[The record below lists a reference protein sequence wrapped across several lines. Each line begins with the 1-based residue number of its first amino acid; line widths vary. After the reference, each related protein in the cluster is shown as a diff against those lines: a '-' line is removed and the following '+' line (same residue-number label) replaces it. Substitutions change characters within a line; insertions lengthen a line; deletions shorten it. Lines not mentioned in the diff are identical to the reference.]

1 MHVIIV
7 GGGKVGNHLCREL
20 LSLGYSVSI
29 IEKDAEKCEKIATNM
44 NALVIHGDGTD
55 HSILESAGTGQ
66 ADFLVAVTGRDE
78 DNFVACQ
85 LAKITFKVHITMA
98 RINDPRNESIFK
110 KLGIDFSYTTTF
122 IVSKMILETI
132 KCRYCGFPFVIPEFL
147 SDKSKFEIIR
157 LVLGAIAPSIG
168 KSFAQLNVP
177 TGTLAIAV
185 YRDDAIQIPY
195 GDMALQEN
203 DIVYL
208 ITERKY
214 IDTVQKIFMGSD
226 EDSE

>member
-1 MHVIIV
+1 MHVIVV
-7 GGGKVGNHLCREL
+7 GGGKVGINLSREL
-20 LSLGYSVSI
+20 LAFGYSVSI
-29 IEKDAEKCEKIATNM
+29 VERDAEKCERIATMM
-44 NALVIHGDGTD
+44 NALVINGDGTD

-66 ADFLVAVTGRDE
+66 ADFMVAVTGRDE

-98 RINDPRNESIFK
+98 RVNDPRNEPVFN
-110 KLGIDFSYTTTF
+110 KLGVDFSYTTTF

-157 LVLGAIAPSIG
+157 LVLKPTSPSIG
-168 KSFAQLNVP
+168 KSFAEINIP
-177 TGTLAIAV
+177 TGSLAIAV
-185 YRDDAIQIPY
+185 YRNEAIQIPF
-195 GDMALQEN
+195 GDMKLTDN

-208 ITERKY
+208 I
-214 IDTVQKIFMGSD
+214 SD
-226 EDSE
+226 KKHLESIRGMFLGKEKSY

>member
-7 GGGKVGNHLCREL
+7 GGGKVGNNLCREL

-29 IEKDAEKCEKIATNM
+29 IETDAEKCEKIATNM

-66 ADFLVAVTGRDE
+66 ADYLVAVTGRDE

-85 LAKITFKVHITMA
+85 LAKITFKVHVTMA

-110 KLGIDFSYTTTF
+110 KLGIDFTYTTTF

-157 LVLGAIAPSIG
+157 LVLETASPAIG
-168 KSFAQLNVP
+168 KSFAELNIP
-177 TGTLAIAV
+177 SGSLAIAL
-185 YRDDAIQIPY
+185 YREDAIQIPY
-195 GDMALQEN
+195 GDLVLKEH

-208 ITERKY
+208 IADRKHVNA
-214 IDTVQKIFMGSD
+214 VQELLIGD
-226 EDSE
+226 ADSE